1 MQSLLAVLDGLLVH
15 GSTVVV
21 VEHDRDLIAQRQP
34 CRRRQARLPCL
45 PCAPDQADALY
56 VAWER
61 AEAERVEIACSGGYG
76 RTGTAMACLAVLDGL
91 PGRQGDRLRP
101 GVLRLTRCGDALA
114 APLRRPLP
122 VALCPHRSRCCRPVS
137 RETCPTSASPARD
150 GPSSHCRL
158 PRSDSA
164 EDRPAVSPPAGGGAT
179 PATRHLPDGWLH
191 HPGTPRPP
199 GPSPLSSADGA
210 WVVARDCQA
219 SRQQPGVAA
228 LSARVDSSPAG
239 GPGGRGSPS
248 PGSPSLLVGTDCC
261 WSGCLRDGVDPL
273 PAAMWW

>member
-76 RTGTAMACLAVLDGL
+76 RTGTAMAFLAVLDGL

-179 PATRHLPDGWLH
+179 PAPRHLPDGWLH

-199 GPSPLSSADGA
+199 GRHRCPAPTEPGWSLGI
-210 WVVARDCQA
+210 ARQA
-219 SRQQPGVAA
+219 
-228 LSARVDSSPAG
+228 DSSRAWRRSVPGLIAARLAG
-239 GPGGRGSPS
+239 RAAGVHRPRVSFLARGD
-248 PGSPSLLVGTDCC
+248 GLLLVRVLAG
-261 WSGCLRDGVDPL
+261 WR
-273 PAAMWW
+273 

>member
-15 GSTVVV
+15 GPTVAWSSSMTGTSSPNADHVV
-21 VEHDRDLIAQRQP
+21 DVRP
-34 CRRRQARLPCL
+34 GCRAFHARPTKRT
-45 PCAPDQADALY
+45 LY

-164 EDRPAVSPPAGGGAT
+164 EVRPALSPPAGGGAT

-191 HPGTPRPP
+191 HRGTPRPP
-199 GPSPLSSADGA
+199 GRHRCPAPTEPGWSPGI
-210 WVVARDCQA
+210 ARQA
-219 SRQQPGVAA
+219 
-228 LSARVDSSPAG
+228 DSS
-239 GPGGRGSPS
+239 
-248 PGSPSLLVGTDCC
+248 
-261 WSGCLRDGVDPL
+261 WN
-273 PAAMWW
+273 